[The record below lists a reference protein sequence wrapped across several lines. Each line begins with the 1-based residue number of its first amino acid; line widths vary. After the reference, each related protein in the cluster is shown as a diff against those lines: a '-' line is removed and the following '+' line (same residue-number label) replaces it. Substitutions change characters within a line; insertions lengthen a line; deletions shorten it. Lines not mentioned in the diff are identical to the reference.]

1 MLLVFLFFLF
11 FVFFWNVAKAEMEQ
25 WGRMEINQM
34 TETDIIREQV
44 NITMFTKLI
53 LQLNQ
58 IEFPL
63 PFSWYDSHQIVDGN
77 RTPTNFETII
87 LIDFNIIRLFDESI
101 SQGNIGW
108 KIVLWDCTCTHNG
121 SAAMFAATCHIKTSL
136 NFVLKKQRAWFLQLL
151 SLKKSRD

>member
-1 MLLVFLFFLF
+1 
-11 FVFFWNVAKAEMEQ
+11 
-25 WGRMEINQM
+25 
-34 TETDIIREQV
+34 V
-44 NITMFTKLI
+44 NIVIFTCSLI
-53 LQLNQ
+53 KSVSV
-58 IEFPL
+58 IWFISIL
-63 PFSWYDSHQIVDGN
+63 PHCSISAFATFQKNKRYDSHQIVDGN

-136 NFVLKKQRAWFLQLL
+136 NFVLKKQRA
-151 SLKKSRD
+151 